1 MGNDQY
7 KGRFFNIFD
16 ELDDI
21 RQEGKINHRL
31 IDVLFVIV
39 SACFSGIDAPG
50 DMNLWASMEQNEKWL
65 KKYVALENGIPS
77 TSTIYR
83 VLSAMKP
90 RQFERCFINWMQ
102 DLTVYCERGGD
113 VVAIDGKTM
122 RGSRDGESITHIVSA
137 WCSANN
143 LVIGQVKTDDK
154 SNEITAIP
162 ELLDILYV
170 EGCVI
175 TLDAMGC
182 QRDIVKKIINKGAD
196 YVISLKGNQGTLHN
210 EVKEY
215 YDDLK
220 DEMDSIEKG
229 CHSSVKTVSTLDQ
242 GHGRIEERRYYYS
255 TDIDWMVDAKKDW
268 AGLTGI
274 GMVHRKTTEKDK
286 TTEEV
291 QYYIGSVTD
300 VSLFAKSVRSHWGVE
315 SMHWSLD
322 VTFRDD
328 VSTIRKDVAPQ
339 NMAVVKRMAL
349 NMIRNETKIHPK
361 LSANKKRLV
370 AAYDVDYRSKIV
382 EINFKGSLA

>member
-1 MGNDQY
+1 M
-7 KGRFFNIFD
+7 
-16 ELDDI
+16 
-21 RQEGKINHRL
+21 
-31 IDVLFVIV
+31 LFVIV

-50 DMNLWASMEQNEKWL
+50 DINLWASMEQNEKWL
-65 KKYVALENGIPS
+65 KKYIALEKGIPS

-83 VLSAMKP
+83 ALGAMKP
-90 RQFERCFINWMQ
+90 KQFEKCFTKWMQ
-102 DLTVYCERGGD
+102 DLTVYCESGGD

-154 SNEITAIP
+154 SNEIKAIP
-162 ELLDILYV
+162 ELLDILYI

-182 QRDIVKKIINKGAD
+182 QRDIVKKIIHTGAD

-210 EVKEY
+210 EVEEY

-220 DEMDSIEKG
+220 DKMHDIEKG
-229 CHSSVKTVSTLDQ
+229 CHSSVKTVCTLDR
-242 GHGRIEERRYYYS
+242 GHGRIEERKYYYS

-268 AGLTGI
+268 AGLMGI
-274 GMVHRKTTEKDK
+274 GMVHRKTTEKGK
-286 TTEEV
+286 TTEET

-328 VSTIRKDVAPQ
+328 AGTIRKDVAPQ
-339 NMAVVKRMAL
+339 NMAVIKRMAL

-361 LSANKKRLV
+361 LSANKKRLI

-382 EINFKGSLA
+382 DINFKGGQA

>member
-7 KGRFFNIFD
+7 KGRFFDIFD

-21 RQEGKINHRL
+21 RQEGKVNHRL
-31 IDVLFVIV
+31 IDVLFIIV

-83 VLSAMKP
+83 VLSTMKP
-90 RQFERCFINWMQ
+90 RQFERCFTNWMQ
-102 DLTVYCERGGD
+102 ALTVYCESGGD
-113 VVAIDGKTM
+113 VLAIDGKTM
-122 RGSRDGESITHIVSA
+122 RGSRDGESITHIISA

-143 LVIGQVKTDDK
+143 LVIGQVKANDK

-182 QRDIVKKIINKGAD
+182 QRDIVKKIIKKGAD

-210 EVKEY
+210 EVKAY

-220 DEMDSIEKG
+220 DEMDDIEKG
-229 CHSSVKTVSTLDQ
+229 CHGSVKTESTLDQ
-242 GHGRIEERRYYYS
+242 GHGRIEERTYYYS
-255 TDIDWMVDAKKDW
+255 TDVDWMVDAKKDW
-268 AGLTGI
+268 AGLAGI
-274 GMVHRKTTEKDK
+274 GMVHRKTTEKGK
-286 TTEEV
+286 VTEET
-291 QYYIGSVTD
+291 QYYIGSITD

-328 VSTIRKDVAPQ
+328 ASTIRKDVAPQ
-339 NMAVVKRMAL
+339 NMAVIKRIAL

-361 LSANKKRLV
+361 LSANKKRLI
-370 AAYDVDYRSKIV
+370 AAYDMDYRSKIV
-382 EINFKGSLA
+382 DINFKGGQA